1 MTVFCNKLYT
11 ITIHIIVFLR
21 CRFIISY
28 ALHIYRTV
36 KTTEIKKQSYLTLII
51 GWARDFLNFLLFID
65 SMKQIKYIV
74 GWIQTYAIL
83 GYKLSIYIRTR
94 PQFFNYEIWIKNM
107 REKPSLDPPPG
118 GGRGGYDV
126 VIFPGGGG
134 VIYYEGKSATQHRSN
149 VLIHQYNI

>member
-1 MTVFCNKLYT
+1 MLY
-11 ITIHIIVFLR
+11 
-21 CRFIISY
+21 
-28 ALHIYRTV
+28 IYIEQWKRL
-36 KTTEIKKQSYLTLII
+36 KFKQSYLTLII

-94 PQFFNYEIWIKNM
+94 PPFFNYEIWIKNM

-134 VIYYEGKSATQHRSN
+134 GVIYYEGKSATQHRSN

>member
-1 MTVFCNKLYT
+1 MLY
-11 ITIHIIVFLR
+11 
-21 CRFIISY
+21 
-28 ALHIYRTV
+28 IYIEQWKRL
-36 KTTEIKKQSYLTLII
+36 KFKQSYLTLII

-94 PQFFNYEIWIKNM
+94 PPFFNYEIWIKNM
-107 REKPSLDPPPG
+107 REKPSLDPPPPG

-134 VIYYEGKSATQHRSN
+134 CHLPWRKICYTTQVQRTNSS
-149 VLIHQYNI
+149 V